1 MYCGELSLALEY
13 DGAHHY
19 HFTPHFHKTQAA
31 FLQQQWL
38 DRQKEYTCAENGVHL
53 IRLPYNL
60 FERVQLTH
68 ARHVPSILRV
78 FLSNTNLTTRGI
90 GSPDKP
96 AV

>member
-1 MYCGELSLALEY
+1 MYFGELSLALEY

-19 HFTPHFHKTQAA
+19 HFTPYFHKTHTT
-31 FLQQQWL
+31 FLQQQRL
-38 DRQKEYTCAENGVHL
+38 DRQKEYTCAENGLHL

-60 FERVQLTH
+60 FESVQLTD
-68 ARHVPSILRV
+68 ARQVASILRV
-78 FLSNTNLTTRGI
+78 FLGNTNLTTRGI